1 MFKVSPSLR
10 PGPHLPSSPV
20 PGFPAPWVPP
30 DAFGPSLVS
39 SSPRKPWPPTC
50 RPPAQSWIS
59 RAWTSLT
66 PGPILPVSTPQLQ
79 ASPFP
84 KPPTPPSLPAS
95 ALPTGHVSSFRSP
108 EPHPFSYHR
117 ASLFLAGGLAFQR
130 SPLLRG
136 LPQLTG
142 LTPDPPS
149 RRLLVLLCLSVLFSW
164 SPSSGSLLPK
174 FLGPS
179 TPMKLSLYF
188 PSCPLPRAHRPW
200 TFLWSQGLPCK
211 TPSLTSRDFLK
222 TQAPGPGI
230 FGL

>member
-30 DAFGPSLVS
+30 DAFRPSLVS

-84 KPPTPPSLPAS
+84 KPLTPPSLPAS

-117 ASLFLAGGLAFQR
+117 ASLFLAGGSGLPAKPPPQRSSPAHRPDPRSSFQKTPGLALPL
-130 SPLLRG
+130 SPLLLESVFRKPS
-136 LPQLTG
+136 PQVSRSL
-142 LTPDPPS
+142 DPP
-149 RRLLVLLCLSVLFSW
+149 
-164 SPSSGSLLPK
+164 
-174 FLGPS
+174 
-179 TPMKLSLYF
+179 
-188 PSCPLPRAHRPW
+188 
-200 TFLWSQGLPCK
+200 
-211 TPSLTSRDFLK
+211 
-222 TQAPGPGI
+222 
-230 FGL
+230 